1 MGAYGYSQHTGMV
14 WMYVGVTGRRKGSR
28 CKDLFLGFMSF
39 SFSYLIC
46 NQPSAKTMPIL
57 HLQPYQYIG
66 QSVKKLSSYHQK
78 IQRYCWVLH
87 LSTQPTHETH
97 ETHARFIT
105 HSTHITHIGADML
118 RLYTHETVG
127 CTYIMH
133 ELHIHTHII
142 CKLHKTLDTLV
153 TVLGSCMN

>member
-1 MGAYGYSQHTGMV
+1 MGVYGYSQHTGTVRMC
-14 WMYVGVTGRRKGSR
+14 VGVTGRRKGSR

-39 SFSYLIC
+39 SFSYLVC
-46 NQPSAKTMPIL
+46 NQPSAKTVPTL

-66 QSVKKLSSYHQK
+66 QPSKKLSSSHQK
-78 IQRYCWVLH
+78 IQSIAESSTTPRNTRTKHTKHTHVL
-87 LSTQPTHETH
+87 S
-97 ETHARFIT
+97 
-105 HSTHITHIGADML
+105 HISHTYNTLGAHML

-142 CKLHKTLDTLV
+142 CKLHKTLDTYLI
-153 TVLGSCMN
+153 TLRSNHN